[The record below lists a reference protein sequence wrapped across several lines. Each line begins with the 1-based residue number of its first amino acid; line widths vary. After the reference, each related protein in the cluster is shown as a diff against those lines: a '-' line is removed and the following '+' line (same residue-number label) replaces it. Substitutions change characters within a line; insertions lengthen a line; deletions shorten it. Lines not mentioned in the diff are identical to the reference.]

1 MAHGVKAFSP
11 PLQKAWQSGCSLV
24 AGVCDTVVPMI
35 VAQEENQRLGL
46 TFRDLPVM
54 RTPPKQALAPEGST
68 ASQNSATIWAPHVQ
82 TSESVGDISDSNY
95 ISIK

>member
-1 MAHGVKAFSP
+1 MRG
-11 PLQKAWQSGCSLV
+11 GREDMV

-68 ASQNSATIWAPHVQ
+68 ASHNC
-82 TSESVGDISDSNY
+82 SVSLGAAVHNMSPG
-95 ISIK
+95 